1 MNNNMDEKLRDLL
14 CDRAVFGLTDE
25 EAKQFDELSN
35 GADGDMDA
43 LSFEL
48 AAAAIAVAEMRR
60 EEMPAHLEAKLLKA
74 AESHFARE
82 KDSVEAEESGIH
94 DQPTQSFQWKETK
107 PSRSFFDWFG
117 WAAAAAACIALA
129 VTFFYNQNRI
139 SELQAKVEQL
149 TPKPTPEET
158 LAQKRDRLKAAGG
171 QISVAEW
178 TKGNVKETEGVTG
191 EVVWSDSRQEGYM
204 TFRGLPVN
212 DPNLQAY
219 QLWMFEDAKLEEFPK
234 DGGVFNVTSEGEII
248 IPIDPKLR
256 TISPKAFAITI
267 EKPGG
272 VVRSDREKIAVLG
285 PVKPSTT

>member
-25 EAKQFDELSN
+25 EARQFDELSN
-35 GADGDMDA
+35 GADGNMDA

-48 AAAAIAVAEMRR
+48 AAAAIAVAELRR

-82 KDSVEAEESGIH
+82 KVEVEDSGIH

-139 SELQAKVEQL
+139 GQLESELARAKV
-149 TPKPTPEET
+149 TPTPEET

>member
-14 CDRAVFGLTDE
+14 ADQALFGLTDE
-25 EAKQFDELSN
+25 EAKQLEELSDGAN
-35 GADGDMDA
+35 GSIAA
-43 LSFEL
+43 QSFEL
-48 AAAAIAVAEMRR
+48 AVAAIALSEAKMEP
-60 EEMPAHLEAKLLKA
+60 MPAHLEARLLKA
-74 AESHFARE
+74 ADEHFGTAKSEIHES
-82 KDSVEAEESGIH
+82 IH
-94 DQPTQSFQWKETK
+94 DQPTQSFQWKEPK

-117 WAAAAAACIALA
+117 WAAATAACIVLA

-139 SELQAKVEQL
+139 NELQARVDQL

-158 LAQKRDRLKAAGG
+158 LAQKRDRLKAAGAE
-171 QISVAEW
+171 IARAEW
-178 TKGNVKETEGVTG
+178 TPGNVKDINVTG
-191 EVVWSDSRQEGYM
+191 EVVWSDAKQEGYM

-219 QLWMFEDAKLEEFPK
+219 QLWMFEDAKLEELPK

-248 IPIDPKLR
+248 IPIDAKLR

-272 VVRSDREKIAVLG
+272 VVRSDRGKIAVLG
-285 PVKPSTT
+285 PVKPSST